1 MRLEPP
7 ETPTAGAAAAA
18 ALDEVHHELLSETV
32 GLEVFLKDAVASAE
46 LRAFL
51 GTDTGWK
58 FRGVLAGMDPMKGL
72 CEVRT
77 LKPDSVRVLAKV
89 EADSAP
95 SILAFCRGYGAAL
108 SVIETLRLPPTEKPA
123 PPQSR
128 KAGRTIP
135 PHQA

>member
-1 MRLEPP
+1 MKAPLPEPSANERLVEPV
-7 ETPTAGAAAAA
+7 A
-18 ALDEVHHELLSETV
+18 
-32 GLEVFLKDAVASAE
+32 LEVFLKDVAASGE

-51 GTDTGWK
+51 GTETGRK
-58 FRGVLAGMDPMKGL
+58 FRGLLAGMDPMKGL

-108 SVIETLRLPPTEKPA
+108 SVIETLRQAPAEKRA

-128 KAGRTIP
+128 KAGRGIL
-135 PHQA
+135 PHQV

>member
-1 MRLEPP
+1 MNAPLSE
-7 ETPTAGAAAAA
+7 PTAN
-18 ALDEVHHELLSETV
+18 ELPAEPV
-32 GLEVFLKDAVASAE
+32 GLEVFLKDVAAGAE

-51 GTDTGWK
+51 GTETGRK
-58 FRGVLAGMDPMKGL
+58 FRGVLAGMDPMRGL

-108 SVIETLRLPPTEKPA
+108 SVIETLRLPPTQKPA
-123 PPQSR
+123 PPQTR

>member
-1 MRLEPP
+1 MKATLPEPSANERLVEP
-7 ETPTAGAAAAA
+7 
-18 ALDEVHHELLSETV
+18 V

-51 GTDTGWK
+51 GTETGRK

-89 EADSAP
+89 EADCAA

-108 SVIETLRLPPTEKPA
+108 SVIETLRQVPVEKWV

-128 KAGRTIP
+128 KAGRGIP
-135 PHQA
+135 AHQV

>member
-1 MRLEPP
+1 MEAP
-7 ETPTAGAAAAA
+7 
-18 ALDEVHHELLSETV
+18 LSEPTGNELPAEPV
-32 GLEVFLKDAVASAE
+32 ALEGFLKDAVASAE

-51 GTDTGWK
+51 GTETGRK

-89 EADSAP
+89 EADSAA

-108 SVIETLRLPPTEKPA
+108 SVIETLRQVPAEKRA

-128 KAGRTIP
+128 KAGRGIL
-135 PHQA
+135 PHQV

>member
-1 MRLEPP
+1 MNASHPV
-7 ETPTAGAAAAA
+7 TAGA
-18 ALDEVHHELLSETV
+18 ELLPEGMGVDAFSR
-32 GLEVFLKDAVASAE
+32 DAVAGAE

-51 GTDTGWK
+51 GTETGRK
-58 FRGVLAGMDPMKGL
+58 FRGVLAGMDPMRGL

-89 EADSAP
+89 EADSAA

-108 SVIETLRLPPTEKPA
+108 SVIETLRQPPAEKRA

-128 KAGRTIP
+128 KAGRGIL
-135 PHQA
+135 PHQV

>member
-1 MRLEPP
+1 MGQREIMSASLPEPS
-7 ETPTAGAAAAA
+7 AN
-18 ALDEVHHELLSETV
+18 ELPAEPV
-32 GLEVFLKDAVASAE
+32 GLEVFLKDVAASAE

-51 GTDTGWK
+51 GTETGRK
-58 FRGVLAGMDPMKGL
+58 FRGVLAGMDPMRGL

-89 EADSAP
+89 EADSAA

-108 SVIETLRLPPTEKPA
+108 SVIETLRQAPAEKRA

-128 KAGRTIP
+128 KAGRGIP
-135 PHQA
+135 AHQV